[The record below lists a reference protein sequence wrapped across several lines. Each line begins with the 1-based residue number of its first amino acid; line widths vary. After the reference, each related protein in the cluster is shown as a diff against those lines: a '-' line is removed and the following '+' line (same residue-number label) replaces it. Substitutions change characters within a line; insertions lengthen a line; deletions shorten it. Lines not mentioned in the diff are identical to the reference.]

1 MACGSASPS
10 FSSARSKIT
19 PDKRL
24 RLRGRDS
31 SGFDSPAE
39 RSPVLYLLREGAMRA
54 GAARVFLCVGSVDS
68 ATMPAPFRGRAHVH
82 WGSGPRARGKHVMGK
97 RFALRSII
105 TVACLTLAAGAALAA
120 PPQRPYKN
128 FSVAV
133 YIPVESTRQLA
144 DPKVLRQQFERI
156 FSQVHFNKV
165 YLEDYRGGVFADPAS
180 LDRIASFFRAHGIT
194 VEGGICLTAPDVH
207 GLFESF
213 DYAKPADVAMAKRA
227 VRMAASHFNTVILDD
242 FTFYNTRSRADIRQ
256 KGSLTW
262 TQYRLRKMDWVAEHV
277 ILGPARQVNPKV
289 KVIIKYPNWY
299 EHFQGLGFD
308 LDRGPKLFDYIYT
321 GTETRDPVATYQ
333 LLQQYESYEIFRY
346 YSNIRPHGGNRGGW
360 VDTFGTRYADRY
372 AEQLWDTMFAK
383 APEITLFSWTQLA
396 SPAPAIEGERPWAG
410 DHTSFR
416 WSAMVNSFHAP
427 AATPEAVP
435 GWARV
440 AGYSLWQVDAFV
452 GRLGRPVGIESYKP
466 YQSSSEEDFL
476 QNYLGNIGIPIDMT
490 PRFPKGAPV
499 VLLTE
504 EAAQDPD
511 IVKEIEG
518 NLHAGGD
525 VIITSGLLHALK
537 HRGIE
542 KVAEISYGGLPILA
556 RHYYGTFGPH
566 GGGDLDVP
574 GERNRP
580 VIFPQIHFYTND
592 SWPLIRGEA
601 AANAVPILLGTPY
614 GPGELYVL
622 DVPANMGDLYEL
634 PEPVL
639 NQLRGYLLA
648 RFPLRID
655 APARVSLFAYDN
667 RTLIVESYRAS
678 PATVRIFVKAGASRL
693 VDLVS
698 GKAVL
703 PSPDITPGPAP
714 GEAGERSFIVRLAPH
729 SYRAFAIH

>member
-1 MACGSASPS
+1 MPRSSCLGISA
-10 FSSARSKIT
+10 AI
-19 PDKRL
+19 
-24 RLRGRDS
+24 
-31 SGFDSPAE
+31 A
-39 RSPVLYLLREGAMRA
+39 
-54 GAARVFLCVGSVDS
+54 
-68 ATMPAPFRGRAHVH
+68 
-82 WGSGPRARGKHVMGK
+82 
-97 RFALRSII
+97 
-105 TVACLTLAAGAALAA
+105 VACLTLAHPAPAAQA
-120 PPQRPYKN
+120 PRPYRN

-144 DPKVLRQQFERI
+144 DPTVLRQQFTRI
-156 FSQVHFNKV
+156 WSQVHFNKV

-180 LDRIASFFRAHGIT
+180 LDRIAAFFRKRGIT
-194 VEGGICLTAPDVH
+194 VDGGICLTAPDVH

-213 DYAKPADVAMAKRA
+213 DYAKPQDVAMAKRA
-227 VRMAASHFNTVILDD
+227 VRLAARHFDTVILDD
-242 FTFYNTRSRADIRQ
+242 FTFYNTRSRADIRD
-256 KGSLTW
+256 KGSQTW
-262 TQYRLRKMDWVAEHV
+262 TQYRLRKMDWVAKHV
-277 ILGPARQVNPKV
+277 ILGPAREVNPHV
-289 KVIIKYPNWY
+289 RVIIKYPNWY

-308 LDRGPKLFDYIYT
+308 LDQGPKLFDAIYT

-346 YSNIRPHGGNRGGW
+346 YSNLRPRGGNLGGW

-372 AEQLWDTMFAK
+372 AEQLWDTMLAK

-416 WSAMVNSFHAP
+416 WSAMVKSFHAP
-427 AATPEAVP
+427 AGSEAVP

-440 AGYSLWQVDAFV
+440 AGYALSQVDAFV
-452 GRLGRPVGIESYKP
+452 GKLGAPVGIESYKP

-476 QNYLGNIGIPIDMT
+476 QNYLGTIGIPIDMT

-499 VLLTE
+499 TLLTE
-504 EAAQDPD
+504 EAAQDPH
-511 IVKEIEG
+511 IVREIQG
-518 NLHAGGD
+518 NLDAGGD
-525 VIITSGLLHALK
+525 VIITSGLLRALK
-537 HRGIE
+537 HRGIG
-542 KVAEISYGGLPILA
+542 KVAEISYSGLPILA

-574 GERNRP
+574 GLGNRP

-601 AANAVPILLGTPY
+601 AANAVPILLGTSY

-648 RFPLRID
+648 KFPLRID

-667 RTLIVESYRAS
+667 RTLVVESYRAS
-678 PATVRIFVKAGASRL
+678 PATVRIFVKAGASKL

-698 GKAVL
+698 GQAVL
-703 PSPDITPGPAP
+703 PAPDITPGPAP
-714 GEAGERSFIVRLAPH
+714 GEAGERSFVVRLPPH
-729 SYRAFAIH
+729 SYRAFAIQ